1 MYLVVKKNRI
11 ELSLTDEELKAFP
24 VFLFGGHFVW
34 SITKKIFFL
43 DSHIHSFQIVTKQ
56 AS

>member
-34 SITKKIFFL
+34 SITKKFFFL